1 MSNIELKRTICG
13 VDEVG
18 RGTLAGPVVASAVIL
33 SANHKIEGLKDSKK
47 LTSIKRVKLS
57 KIIQE
62 NALSIGI
69 GIIDATIIDKINIR
83 QATLLAM
90 SDSVKDLSLK
100 PDIVLIDG
108 VDKINIP
115 HPQKNIIGGDS
126 KEDSIMA
133 ASIIAKV
140 ERDKLMDIYARAYP
154 EFGFKKNKGYGTKFH
169 LNALKINK
177 PTPIHRMTFKPL
189 KNKY

>member
-47 LTSIKRVKLS
+47 LTSIRRVKLS
-57 KIIQE
+57 KIIQK

-90 SDSVKDLSLK
+90 SNSVKDLSLK

-140 ERDKLMDIYARAYP
+140 ERDKLMDIYARTYP
-154 EFGFKKNKGYGTKFH
+154 DFGFEKNKGYGTKLH
-169 LNALKINK
+169 LDALKIK
-177 PTPIHRMTFKPL
+177 SPTPIHRMTFKPL

>member
-47 LTSIKRVKLS
+47 LTSITRVKLS
-57 KIIQE
+57 KIIQK

-69 GIIDATIIDKINIR
+69 GIIDATVIDKINIR

-90 SDSVKDLSLK
+90 SNSVKDLSLK

>member
-33 SANHKIEGLKDSKK
+33 ARGHKIEGLKDSKK
-47 LTSIKRVKLS
+47 LTSMMRVKLS
-57 KIIQE
+57 KIIQK

-90 SDSVKDLSLK
+90 SNSVKDLSLK
-100 PDIVLIDG
+100 PDIVLVDG

-140 ERDKLMDIYARAYP
+140 ERDKLMDIYARTYP
-154 EFGFKKNKGYGTKFH
+154 DFGFEKNKGYGTKFH
-169 LNALKINK
+169 LNALNINE

>member
-1 MSNIELKRTICG
+1 MSNIELERTICG

-47 LTSIKRVKLS
+47 LTSIRRVKLS
-57 KIIQE
+57 KIIQK

-90 SDSVKDLSLK
+90 SNSVKDLSLK

-108 VDKINIP
+108 VDKIKIP
-115 HPQKNIIGGDS
+115 YPQRTIVGGDS
-126 KEDSIMA
+126 KKDSIMA

-140 ERDKLMDIYARAYP
+140 ERDKIMDIYARTYP
-154 EFGFKKNKGYGTKFH
+154 DFGFEKNKGYGTKFH
-169 LNALKINK
+169 LDTLKIKK

-189 KNKY
+189 KNK

>member
-1 MSNIELKRTICG
+1 MSNIKLKRTICG

-47 LTSIKRVKLS
+47 LNSRMREKLS
-57 KIIQE
+57 KIIQK
-62 NALSIGI
+62 NSLSIGI
-69 GIIDATIIDKINIR
+69 SIIDATIIDKINIR

-90 SDSVKDLSLK
+90 SNSVKDLSLK

-140 ERDKLMDIYARAYP
+140 ERDKLMDIYARTYP
-154 EFGFKKNKGYGTKFH
+154 DFGFEKNKGYGTKFH
-169 LNALKINK
+169 LNALKINE
-177 PTPIHRMTFKPL
+177 PTPIHR
-189 KNKY
+189 

>member
-1 MSNIELKRTICG
+1 MNNIELKRAICG
-13 VDEVG
+13 IDEVG
-18 RGTLAGPVVASAVIL
+18 RGTLAGPVVASAVVL

-47 LTSIKRVKLS
+47 LSPIRRAKLS
-57 KIIQE
+57 KIIQK

-90 SDSVKDLSLK
+90 SNSVKDLSLK

-108 VDKINIP
+108 VNKINIP
-115 HPQKNIIGGDS
+115 HSQKNIIGGDS

-140 ERDKLMDIYARAYP
+140 ERDKLMDIYARVYP
-154 EFGFKKNKGYGTKFH
+154 KFGFEKNKGYGTKFH

>member
-47 LTSIKRVKLS
+47 LTSIRRVKLS
-57 KIIQE
+57 KIIQK

-90 SDSVKDLSLK
+90 SNSVKDLSLK

-108 VDKINIP
+108 VDEINIP

-140 ERDKLMDIYARAYP
+140 ERDKIMDTYARTYP
-154 EFGFKKNKGYGTKFH
+154 DFGFEKNKADG
-169 LNALKINK
+169 
-177 PTPIHRMTFKPL
+177 
-189 KNKY
+189 

>member
-33 SANHKIEGLKDSKK
+33 PSNHKIEGLKDSKK
-47 LTSIKRVKLS
+47 LTSSMRVKLS
-57 KIIQE
+57 KIIQK

-90 SDSVKDLSLK
+90 SNSVKDLSLK

-140 ERDKLMDIYARAYP
+140 ERDKLMDIYARTYP
-154 EFGFKKNKGYGTKFH
+154 DFGFEKNKGYGTKFH
-169 LNALKINK
+169 LNALKTK
-177 PTPIHRMTFKPL
+177 EPTPLHRMTFKPL
-189 KNKY
+189 KNKN

>member
-1 MSNIELKRTICG
+1 MSNIELERTICG

-47 LTSIKRVKLS
+47 LTSMRRVKLS
-57 KIIQE
+57 KIIQK

-90 SDSVKDLSLK
+90 SNSVKDLSLK

-140 ERDKLMDIYARAYP
+140 ERDKLMDIYAKAYP
-154 EFGFKKNKGYGTKFH
+154 DFGFEKNKGYGTKFH

>member
-33 SANHKIEGLKDSKK
+33 ARGHKIEGLKDSKK
-47 LTSIKRVKLS
+47 LTSMMRVKLS
-57 KIIQE
+57 KIIQK

-90 SDSVKDLSLK
+90 SNSVKDLSLK

-140 ERDKLMDIYARAYP
+140 ERDKIMDTYARTYP
-154 EFGFKKNKGYGTKFH
+154 DFGFEKNKGYGTKFH
-169 LNALKINK
+169 LNALKKNE

>member
-1 MSNIELKRTICG
+1 MINIELKRTICG

-47 LTSIKRVKLS
+47 LTSRNRAKLS
-57 KIIQE
+57 EIIQK

-69 GIIDATIIDKINIR
+69 GIIDAPIIDKINIR
-83 QATLLAM
+83 QATLMAM
-90 SDSVKDLSLK
+90 SYSVKDLSLK

-108 VDKINIP
+108 VDKINTP
-115 HPQKNIIGGDS
+115 YPQRNIISGDS

-140 ERDKLMDIYARAYP
+140 ERDKLMDIYAKEYP
-154 EFGFKKNKGYGTKFH
+154 DFGFEQNKGYGTKFH
-169 LNALKINK
+169 LDALKIKN

>member
-33 SANHKIEGLKDSKK
+33 ARDHKIEGLKDSKK
-47 LTSIKRVKLS
+47 LTSIMRVKLS
-57 KIIQE
+57 KIIQK

-90 SDSVKDLSLK
+90 SNSVKDLSLK

-140 ERDKLMDIYARAYP
+140 ERDKLMDIYAKKYP
-154 EFGFKKNKGYGTKFH
+154 DFGFEQNKGYGTKFH
-169 LNALKINK
+169 LDILKIK
-177 PTPIHRMTFKPL
+177 SPTPIHRMTFKPL

>member
-1 MSNIELKRTICG
+1 MIDFEIKRCICG

-33 SANHKIEGLKDSKK
+33 ASDHKIKGLKDSKK
-47 LTSIKRVKLS
+47 LTSKIRVKLS
-57 KIIQE
+57 KVIQK

-90 SDSVKDLSLK
+90 SNSVKDLSLK
-100 PDIVLIDG
+100 PDLVLIDG
-108 VDKINIP
+108 IDKINTP
-115 HPQKNIIGGDS
+115 YPQRNIISGDS
-126 KEDSIMA
+126 QIDSIMA

-140 ERDKLMDIYARAYP
+140 ERDKLMDIYAEKYP
-154 EFGFKKNKGYGTKFH
+154 DFGFAKNKGYGTKFH
-169 LNALKINK
+169 LDALKLK
-177 PTPIHRMTFKPL
+177 SPTPIHRMTFKPL
-189 KNKY
+189 KNKN

>member
-1 MSNIELKRTICG
+1 MSNIESKRLICG

-33 SANHKIEGLKDSKK
+33 NSGHNIKGLKDSKK
-47 LTSIKRVKLS
+47 LTSRVRMELSEVIKK
-57 KIIQE
+57 

-69 GIIDATIIDKINIR
+69 GIVDAHIIDKINIR
-83 QATLLAM
+83 QATLMAM
-90 SDSVKDLSLK
+90 SKSVRDISLK
-100 PDIVLIDG
+100 PDLVLIDG
-108 VDKINIP
+108 VDTINTP
-115 HPQKNIIGGDS
+115 YPQRNIIGGDS

-140 ERDKLMDIYARAYP
+140 ERDKLMYIYAKKYP
-154 EFGFKKNKGYGTKFH
+154 DFGFEQNKGYGTKFH
-169 LNALKINK
+169 LNALKIK
-177 PTPIHRMTFKPL
+177 HPTPIHRMTFKPL

>member
-47 LTSIKRVKLS
+47 LTSIRRVKLS
-57 KIIQE
+57 KIIQK

-90 SDSVKDLSLK
+90 SNSVKDLSLK

-140 ERDKLMDIYARAYP
+140 ERDKLMDIYAKKYP
-154 EFGFKKNKGYGTKFH
+154 DFGFEQNKGYGSKFH
-169 LNALKINK
+169 LNALKIKK
-177 PTPIHRMTFKPL
+177 PTPIHRITFKPL
-189 KNKY
+189 NNKY

>member
-1 MSNIELKRTICG
+1 MSNIELERTICG

-47 LTSIKRVKLS
+47 LTSITRVKLS
-57 KIIQE
+57 KIIQK

-90 SDSVKDLSLK
+90 SNSVKDLSIK

>member
-1 MSNIELKRTICG
+1 MSNVELKRTICG

-90 SDSVKDLSLK
+90 SNSVKDLSLK

-154 EFGFKKNKGYGTKFH
+154 EFGFEKNKGYGTKFH